1 MMPALLALLALSV
14 PVAASEPGATA
25 THTLPEWRTLDTVP
39 FRGKQDDID
48 FVNPEMGWY
57 GNGEGKIYRTT
68 DGGATWTLQWDRPGT
83 FVRTLA
89 FVDERVGF
97 AGNVGTG
104 YFPGV
109 TDTTLLYKTED
120 AGETWNPVP
129 GAQIDGIAGLC
140 AMQVL
145 TVPYINHGVLERK
158 TRVYAAGRVGGPAW
172 LMTSD
177 DLGETWQAMDLKA
190 HAGMV
195 LDVHFFDLNHG
206 LIAASSSDDVT
217 QGTAR
222 VLRTEDAGRTWTV
235 VYDSGRPFEN
245 VWKMSFPTGETGY
258 ASVQSYDPQA
268 TARFVIK
275 TTDAGRTWSEL
286 PLVDDAR
293 VRQFG
298 IGFVDEHRGWVGAV
312 PHGFM
317 TTDAGATWT
326 PARMGQAVNKIRVLH
341 TPQGPVAYAIGVQ
354 VLKADGR
361 ADGSGEGPAHKP

>member
-1 MMPALLALLALSV
+1 MTFLVLTLLLLASPHA
-14 PVAASEPGATA
+14 AASSAPDSP
-25 THTLPEWRTLDTVP
+25 HPLPAWTVLDTVP
-39 FRGKQDDID
+39 FRGKQDDIV
-48 FVNPEMGWY
+48 FVTPDLGWY

-68 DGGATWTLQWDRPGT
+68 DAGQSWTLQWDQPGT

-89 FVDERVGF
+89 FVDERTGF

-109 TDTTLLYKTED
+109 TDETLLYKTTD
-120 AGETWNPVP
+120 AGETWAPVSA
-129 GAQIDGIAGLC
+129 AQIDGIAGLC

-145 TVPYINHGVLERK
+145 HTPFINHGVMETK

-172 LMTSD
+172 LMHSD
-177 DLGETWQAMDLKA
+177 DLGDSWTATDLKP

-222 VLRTEDAGRTWTV
+222 VLRTEDSGRTWQV
-235 VYDSGRPFEN
+235 AYDSGRPFEN
-245 VWKMSFPTGETGY
+245 IWKFSFPTPQVGY
-258 ASVQSYDPQA
+258 ATVQSYDPAA

-275 TTDAGRTWSEL
+275 TTDGGQTWTEL

-298 IGFVDEHRGWVGAV
+298 IGFLDASRGWVGAI
-312 PHGFM
+312 PHAFA
-317 TTDAGATWT
+317 TTDGGVTWT
-326 PARMGQAVNKIRVLH
+326 PAEMGTAVNKVRVLE
-341 TPQGPVAYAIGVQ
+341 TPAGPVAYAIGVQ
-354 VLKADGR
+354 VLKADTR
-361 ADGSGEGPAHKP
+361 AQPEAPKP